1 MAKALEPF
9 LKTPFICGSQWVP
22 HNHAMTSV
30 PPFFFTGKRRRSRA
44 GGPGVLALVMLAG
57 SLGLQPAWS
66 GSKDDHNRAR
76 QAVQAGQVLPLRSVL
91 ERLEREH
98 PGQVMEVELE
108 QDEGRWVYEV
118 KLLQPAGQLVKL
130 KLDARTGALL
140 PGKDK
145 GATGSDERRSPRD
158 TRH

>member
-1 MAKALEPF
+1 MSSDQPSL
-9 LKTPFICGSQWVP
+9 L
-22 HNHAMTSV
+22 
-30 PPFFFTGKRRRSRA
+30 TGKRRRSRS
-44 GGPGVLALVMLAG
+44 GGLWVLALLVG

-108 QDEGRWVYEV
+108 QQEEDGRWIYEV
-118 KLLQPAGQLVKL
+118 KLLQPQGQLVKL
-130 KLDARTGALL
+130 KLDARTAALL
-140 PGKDK
+140 PARGSSR
-145 GATGSDERRSPRD
+145 SDERRTGHDARP
-158 TRH
+158 

>member
-1 MAKALEPF
+1 LARALEPF
-9 LKTPFICGSQWVP
+9 LKTSFICGSQCVQD
-22 HNHAMTSV
+22 NHAMTSV
-30 PPFFFTGKRRRSRA
+30 QPFLLTGKRRRSRP
-44 GGPGVLALVMLAG
+44 GGLWVLALLVG

-108 QDEGRWVYEV
+108 QEEGRWIYEV
-118 KLLQPAGQLVKL
+118 KLLQPQGQLVKL
-130 KLDARTGALL
+130 KLDARTAALM
-140 PGKDK
+140 PAK
-145 GATGSDERRSPRD
+145 GSSRSDERRTGRD
-158 TRH
+158 ARP

>member
-9 LKTPFICGSQWVP
+9 LKTSFICGSQWLQD
-22 HNHAMTSV
+22 NHAMTSV
-30 PPFFFTGKRRRSRA
+30 QPFLPTGQHRRSRA
-44 GGPGVLALVMLAG
+44 GGLGVLALLVG
-57 SLGLQPAWS
+57 SLALQPAWS

-108 QDEGRWVYEV
+108 QEEGRWIYEV

-130 KLDARTGALL
+130 KLDVRTGALL
-140 PGKDK
+140 PGK
-145 GATGSDERRSPRD
+145 GNSPHDERRSSRD
-158 TRH
+158 TRP

>member
-9 LKTPFICGSQWVP
+9 LKTPFICGSQWVQD
-22 HNHAMTSV
+22 NHAMTSV
-30 PPFFFTGKRRRSRA
+30 QPFLLSGQRRRSRP
-44 GGPGVLALVMLAG
+44 GGLALLALLALLVG
-57 SLGLQPAWS
+57 GLVLQPAWS

-108 QDEGRWVYEV
+108 QEEGRWIYEV
-118 KLLQPAGQLVKL
+118 KLLQPQGQLVKL
-130 KLDARTGALL
+130 KLDARTAALL
-140 PGKDK
+140 TSK
-145 GATGSDERRSPRD
+145 GSSKSDERRSGRD
-158 TRH
+158 MRP

>member
-9 LKTPFICGSQWVP
+9 LKTPFICGSQWVQD
-22 HNHAMTSV
+22 NHAMTSV
-30 PPFFFTGKRRRSRA
+30 HPFLFAGKRRRSRP
-44 GGPGVLALVMLAG
+44 GGLWVLALLIG

-108 QDEGRWVYEV
+108 QEEGRWIYEV
-118 KLLQPAGQLVKL
+118 KLLQPQGELVKL
-130 KLDARTGALL
+130 KLDARTAVLL
-140 PGKDK
+140 PAK
-145 GATGSDERRSPRD
+145 GSSTSDERRTGRD
-158 TRH
+158 ARP

>member
-1 MAKALEPF
+1 
-9 LKTPFICGSQWVP
+9 
-22 HNHAMTSV
+22 MTSV
-30 PPFFFTGKRRRSRA
+30 QPFLLTGKRRRSRP
-44 GGPGVLALVMLAG
+44 GGLWVLALLVG

-108 QDEGRWVYEV
+108 QEEGRWIYEV
-118 KLLQPAGQLVKL
+118 KLLQPEGQLVKL
-130 KLDARTGALL
+130 KLDARTAALL
-140 PGKDK
+140 PAK
-145 GATGSDERRSPRD
+145 GNSRSDERRTSRD
-158 TRH
+158 ARP

>member
-1 MAKALEPF
+1 
-9 LKTPFICGSQWVP
+9 
-22 HNHAMTSV
+22 MTSV
-30 PPFFFTGKRRRSRA
+30 QPFLLAGKRRRSRP
-44 GGPGVLALVMLAG
+44 GGLWVLALLVG

-108 QDEGRWVYEV
+108 QEEGRWVYEV
-118 KLLQPAGQLVKL
+118 KLLQPQGQLVKL
-130 KLDARTGALL
+130 KLDARTAALL
-140 PGKDK
+140 SAKSKDRH
-145 GATGSDERRSPRD
+145 DERRSGRD
-158 TRH
+158 ARP

>member
-9 LKTPFICGSQWVP
+9 LKTLFICGSQWVQD
-22 HNHAMTSV
+22 NHAMTSV
-30 PPFFFTGKRRRSRA
+30 QPFLLTGQRRRSWA
-44 GGPGVLALVMLAG
+44 GGLWMLALLVG

-98 PGQVMEVELE
+98 PGQVLEVELE
-108 QDEGRWVYEV
+108 QEEGRWIYEV
-118 KLLQPAGQLVKL
+118 KLLQPQGQLVKL
-130 KLDARTGALL
+130 KLDARTAALL
-140 PGKDK
+140 SAK
-145 GATGSDERRSPRD
+145 GNNKSDERRSSRD
-158 TRH
+158 ARP